1 MAVQNCPRSKWDQR
15 SAKKRDKP
23 GVSLLRA
30 SWTNTV
36 DEESIGLQRVVS
48 LASNP

>member
-1 MAVQNCPRSKWDQR
+1 MAVQNCPRSKWDQQG
-15 SAKKRDKP
+15 AKKRDKP